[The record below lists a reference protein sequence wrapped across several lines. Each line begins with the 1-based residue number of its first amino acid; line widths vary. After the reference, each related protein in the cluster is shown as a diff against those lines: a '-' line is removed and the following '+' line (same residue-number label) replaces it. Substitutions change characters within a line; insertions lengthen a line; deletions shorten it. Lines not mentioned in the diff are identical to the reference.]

1 MLTRLRSISAS
12 EGAVCGDE
20 ALDKILTVSGGD
32 MRKAVT
38 TLQSVHNFYGDKAD
52 AEAVVEVSGTL
63 PDDCIVALTAA
74 IRSNQFDRVD
84 TEVRNLVLEGY
95 PAATLLQRLHTETVD
110 AADIA
115 DDKKAAICVKIAEA
129 EHKLVDGAD
138 DLLQLLDVSA
148 LMQREVCW

>member
-1 MLTRLRSISAS
+1 MLAHD
-12 EGAVCGDE
+12 GAVRGRGRLGD
-20 ALDKILTVSGGD
+20 A
-32 MRKAVT
+32 
-38 TLQSVHNFYGDKAD
+38 
-52 AEAVVEVSGTL
+52 
-63 PDDCIVALTAA
+63 
-74 IRSNQFDRVD
+74 
-84 TEVRNLVLEGY
+84 
-95 PAATLLQRLHTETVD
+95 AATVLQRLHAETVD

>member
-1 MLTRLRSISAS
+1 M
-12 EGAVCGDE
+12 
-20 ALDKILTVSGGD
+20 
-32 MRKAVT
+32 
-38 TLQSVHNFYGDKAD
+38 
-52 AEAVVEVSGTL
+52 
-63 PDDCIVALTAA
+63 
-74 IRSNQFDRVD
+74 
-84 TEVRNLVLEGY
+84 LEGY
-95 PAATLLQRLHTETVD
+95 PAATVLQRLHTETVD

>member
-63 PDDCIVALTAA
+63 PDDCIEAL
-74 IRSNQFDRVD
+74 S
-84 TEVRNLVLEGY
+84 
-95 PAATLLQRLHTETVD
+95 
-110 AADIA
+110 
-115 DDKKAAICVKIAEA
+115 DKPGGFVERPREA
-129 EHKLVDGAD
+129 
-138 DLLQLLDVSA
+138 SA
-148 LMQREVCW
+148 HREAHARAN